1 MTIKAI
7 HKIEQLLENMTASP
21 GPAIPFGGGA
31 LSIKSSYAKPVL
43 QGKTCTQQDKG
54 AESKC
59 QK

>member
-21 GPAIPFGGGA
+21 GPAISFGGA